1 MINEFNKLGFNIR
14 FASLTSK
21 DNINNIINHLSKIEK
36 IDFDFFN
43 KSLISQKNNDTEE
56 CLFNS
61 FILYR
66 IEKEDF
72 NFTKLRHYILFFREN
87 SIGTSELFTALF
99 NRYII
104 SCPQTMFLENLTD
117 FINIIENSICNKSEQ
132 LDLVQKI
139 KNKINEN
146 TKDNELS
153 VAFSELK
160 CKSKLRERK
169 FSIKT
174 I

>member
-1 MINEFNKLGFNIR
+1 
-14 FASLTSK
+14 
-21 DNINNIINHLSKIEK
+21 
-36 IDFDFFN
+36 
-43 KSLISQKNNDTEE
+43 
-56 CLFNS
+56 
-61 FILYR
+61 
-66 IEKEDF
+66 
-72 NFTKLRHYILFFREN
+72 
-87 SIGTSELFTALF
+87 
-99 NRYII
+99 
-104 SCPQTMFLENLTD
+104 MFLENLTD